1 MQQRW
6 HWQYHGINNWTMTT
20 MALMRSRRRRLYQG
34 RRIITLTDATRGW
47 RVDNILMRVG
57 SIYFMLYQLFGHDG
71 RRTVVLLLFEGG
83 R

>member
-1 MQQRW
+1 MQQRR
-6 HWQYHGINNWTMTT
+6 HWQYRGINNWTMTT
-20 MALMRSRRRRLYQG
+20 MALMPSRRRRYHG
-34 RRIITLTDATRGW
+34 RRITTLTDATRWW
-47 RVDNILMRVG
+47 RVDNILLRVG